1 MLCKERKLSAWYDKK
16 KKKKD
21 FEGEEDDKSHKQCQR
36 ICMKVHTS

>member
-1 MLCKERKLSAWYDKK
+1 MLCKERKLSAWYDQKK
-16 KKKKD
+16 KKKA